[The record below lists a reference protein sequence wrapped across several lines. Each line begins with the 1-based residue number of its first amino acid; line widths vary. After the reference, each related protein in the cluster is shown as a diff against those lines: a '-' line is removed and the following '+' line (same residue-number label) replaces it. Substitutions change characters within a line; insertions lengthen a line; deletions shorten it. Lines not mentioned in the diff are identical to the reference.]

1 MWERPARFIM
11 PMTLEQFTQHATH
24 QLAAAS
30 PSPRLDA
37 EVLLMHVTG
46 LARTALITRAQEPL
60 LPEHEER
67 LHELLTRRAHGE
79 PIAYLTGKREFW
91 SLELKVTPDVLIP
104 RPETELLV
112 EQALTRIPED
122 SDWTIADLGTGSG
135 AIALAI
141 ATERPH
147 CRLIVTDNSA
157 AALAVARANTA
168 RLGITNVQF
177 RHGEWLTPLAGTR
190 LDVIVSNPPYVR
202 ANDPHLTQGDVRF
215 EPETALV
222 AGTDGLDAIRCIA
235 ADAVTYL
242 RPGGW
247 LLLEHGYDQAQAVRG
262 LLETHGYDMVVSC
275 RDTAGHER
283 ITIGCSRT

>member
-1 MWERPARFIM
+1 MSLTIDQIIRQA
-11 PMTLEQFTQHATH
+11 TQ
-24 QLAAAS
+24 QLADIS

-37 EVLLMHVTG
+37 EVLLMHITG

-67 LHELLTRRAHGE
+67 LHALLTRRARGE

-91 SLELKVTPDVLIP
+91 SMELTVTPDVLIP

-122 SDWTIADLGTGSG
+122 AEWTIADLGTGSG

-141 ATERPH
+141 AAERSH
-147 CRLIVTDNSA
+147 CRLIATDSSA
-157 AALAVARANTA
+157 AALAVARANAT
-168 RLGITNVQF
+168 RLGIAKVEF
-177 RHGEWLTPLAGTR
+177 RHGEWLKPLAGMR
-190 LDVIVSNPPYVR
+190 FDVIVSNPPYVR

-215 EPETALV
+215 EPESALV
-222 AGTDGLDAIRCIA
+222 AGADGLDAIRCIA
-235 ADAVTYL
+235 ADALSFL

-247 LLLEHGYDQAQAVRG
+247 LLFEHGYDQAQAARA
-262 LLETHGYDMVVSC
+262 LLETHGYDRVVTY
-275 RDTAGHER
+275 RDIAGHER
-283 ITIGCSRT
+283 VTAGRTHN

>member
-1 MWERPARFIM
+1 MASTIDQIIRQA
-11 PMTLEQFTQHATH
+11 TQ
-24 QLAAAS
+24 QLAAVS

-37 EVLLMHVTG
+37 EVLLMLVTG

-67 LHELLTRRAHGE
+67 LHALLTRRARGE
-79 PIAYLTGKREFW
+79 PIAYLTGRREFW
-91 SLELKVTPDVLIP
+91 SLDLCVTPDVLIP

-112 EQALTRIPED
+112 EQTLVHIPED
-122 SDWTIADLGTGSG
+122 AEWTVADLGTGSG

-147 CRLIVTDNSA
+147 CRLIATDSST
-157 AALAVARANTA
+157 AALAVARANAT
-168 RLGITNVQF
+168 RLGIAKVEF
-177 RHGEWLTPLAGTR
+177 RHGEWLKPLAGMR
-190 LDVIVSNPPYVR
+190 FDVIVSNPPYVR

-215 EPETALV
+215 EPESALV
-222 AGTDGLDAIRCIA
+222 AGADGLDAIRRIA
-235 ADAVTYL
+235 VDALSCL

-247 LLLEHGYDQAQAVRG
+247 LLLEHGHDQAQAVRA
-262 LLETHGYDMVVSC
+262 LLESHCYDAVASC

-283 ITIGCSRT
+283 VTAGRTHS